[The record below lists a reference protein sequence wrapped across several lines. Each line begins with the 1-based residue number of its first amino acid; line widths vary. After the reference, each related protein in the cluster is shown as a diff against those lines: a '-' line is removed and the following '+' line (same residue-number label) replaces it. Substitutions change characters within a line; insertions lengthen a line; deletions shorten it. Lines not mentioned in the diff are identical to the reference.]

1 VSRTLQLPTL
11 PKALVLG
18 AAARA
23 LRGGPPD
30 LERVLAEAVGLAP
43 TDTHLLGEAA
53 GTRGYRAL
61 AAADDARALRR
72 FDEALAAF
80 RRRPNEVTGSPAIG
94 LWILMHTVADAERTA
109 PPPPPEPFADR
120 WSEGLQLFAD
130 AVAAGRRGD
139 AATAADL
146 FATADARLREPVDIG
161 WFRLQARR
169 LVAGAALADGWGDP
183 AAWIREDLPVL
194 DARGEERWAAALRGL
209 LRRAGEAVPRR
220 AGDAELPA
228 ALRQRAVTA
237 READVLALVAEGR
250 ANREIAE
257 RLFLSPRTVEKHVER
272 LLAKTGA
279 TRRAELAAWA
289 VRELGG

>member
-1 VSRTLQLPTL
+1 LS
-11 PKALVLG
+11 A
-18 AAARA
+18 
-23 LRGGPPD
+23 
-30 LERVLAEAVGLAP
+30 
-43 TDTHLLGEAA
+43 
-53 GTRGYRAL
+53 
-61 AAADDARALRR
+61 
-72 FDEALAAF
+72 
-80 RRRPNEVTGSPAIG
+80 
-94 LWILMHTVADAERTA
+94 
-109 PPPPPEPFADR
+109 
-120 WSEGLQLFAD
+120 
-130 AVAAGRRGD
+130 
-139 AATAADL
+139 
-146 FATADARLREPVDIG
+146 ADARLREPVDVE

-194 DARGEERWAAALRGL
+194 DARGEDRWAAALRGL
-209 LRRAGEAVPRR
+209 LRRAGAAVPRR

-257 RLFLSPRTVEKHVER
+257 RLFLSRRTVEKHVER
-272 LLAKTGA
+272 LLAKTGT